1 MTGAE
6 IACIIKTNGRF
17 LVERGYRMTR
27 KNNPKQAIENIIT
40 ISAKLFAEKGYD
52 KTSMQDIADAVGM
65 SKGGIFHH
73 FSSKE
78 DIFNAVME
86 RQFEQITETVK
97 KWLDEMHGL
106 TAKEKLRGLI
116 RRNLMDEKII
126 KESGNMI
133 SSAAESPQI
142 ILAFTQDNVKKLAP
156 IIADVIREGIE
167 DRSISTAFPNECAEV
182 LLLLLNFWCD
192 TDIFQGDFSTLQK
205 RFRFLQHL
213 MRQLG
218 VDILEDEI
226 INSISDFYEN
236 SSV

>member
-116 RRNLMDEKII
+116 KRNLMDEKII

>member
-1 MTGAE
+1 
-6 IACIIKTNGRF
+6 
-17 LVERGYRMTR
+17 MTR

-97 KWLDEMHGL
+97 KWLDDMHGL

-116 RRNLMDEKII
+116 KRNLMDEKII

>member
-1 MTGAE
+1 MA
-6 IACIIKTNGRF
+6 
-17 LVERGYRMTR
+17 R

-52 KTSMQDIADAVGM
+52 KTSMQDIVDALGM

-73 FSSKE
+73 FNSKE

-86 RQFEQITETVK
+86 RQFEQIIETVNQ
-97 KWLDEMHGL
+97 WLDEMHKL

-116 RRNLMDEKII
+116 KRNLTDEKTI
-126 KESGNMI
+126 KESSNMI
-133 SSAAESPQI
+133 SSTIESPQL
-142 ILAFTQDNVKKLAP
+142 ILGFTQNNLKKLAP
-156 IIADVIREGIE
+156 IIADVIREGIQ
-167 DRSISTAFPNECAEV
+167 DGSISTAFPDECAEV

-192 TDIFQGDFSTLQK
+192 TDIFQGNFSTLLK

-226 INSISDFYEN
+226 INSISDFYGEKP
-236 SSV
+236 V

>member
-1 MTGAE
+1 MA
-6 IACIIKTNGRF
+6 
-17 LVERGYRMTR
+17 R
-27 KNNPKQAIENIIT
+27 KNNPKQAIENIIAV
-40 ISAKLFAEKGYD
+40 SAKLFVEKGYD
-52 KTSMQDIADAVGM
+52 KTSMQDIVDALGM

-73 FSSKE
+73 FKSKE

-86 RQFEQITETVK
+86 RQFDQIIETINQ
-97 KWLDEMHGL
+97 WFEEMDGL

-116 RRNLMDEKII
+116 KRNLMDDKII
-126 KESGNMI
+126 KESSNMV
-133 SSAAESPQI
+133 SSAIESPQI
-142 ILAFTQDNVKKLAP
+142 ILAFTQNNVKKLAP

-167 DRSISTAFPNECAEV
+167 DGSIATAFPNECAEV

-192 TDIFQGDFSTLQK
+192 TDIFQGDFSTLLK

-226 INSISDFYEN
+226 IDAISNFYGN
-236 SSV
+236 KPV

>member
-1 MTGAE
+1 
-6 IACIIKTNGRF
+6 
-17 LVERGYRMTR
+17 MTR

-116 RRNLMDEKII
+116 KRNLMDEKII

-236 SSV
+236 SSM

>member
-1 MTGAE
+1 
-6 IACIIKTNGRF
+6 
-17 LVERGYRMTR
+17 MTR

-97 KWLDEMHGL
+97 KWLNEMHGL

-192 TDIFQGDFSTLQK
+192 TDIFQGDLSTLQK

>member
-1 MTGAE
+1 
-6 IACIIKTNGRF
+6 
-17 LVERGYRMTR
+17 MTR

-133 SSAAESPQI
+133 SSAAERQI

-192 TDIFQGDFSTLQK
+192 TNIFQGDFSTLQK

-218 VDILEDEI
+218 VDILEDKI

>member
-1 MTGAE
+1 MA
-6 IACIIKTNGRF
+6 
-17 LVERGYRMTR
+17 R

-52 KTSMQDIADAVGM
+52 KTSMQDIVNAVGM

-86 RQFEQITETVK
+86 RQFEQILETINQ
-97 KWLDEMHGL
+97 WFDEMKGL

-116 RRNLMDEKII
+116 RRNLMDDKII
-126 KESGNMI
+126 KESSNMV
-133 SSAAESPQI
+133 SSAIESPQI
-142 ILAFTQDNVKKLAP
+142 ILAFTQNNVKKLAP

-167 DRSISTAFPNECAEV
+167 DGSISTAFPNECAEV

-192 TDIFQGDFSTLQK
+192 MDIFQGDFSTLLK

-226 INSISDFYEN
+226 INAISNFYGN
-236 SSV
+236 TLCNR

>member
-1 MTGAE
+1 
-6 IACIIKTNGRF
+6 
-17 LVERGYRMTR
+17 MTR

-52 KTSMQDIADAVGM
+52 KTSMQDISDAVGM

-218 VDILEDEI
+218 VDILEDKI

>member
-97 KWLDEMHGL
+97 KWLNEMHGL

-116 RRNLMDEKII
+116 KRNLMDEKII

-133 SSAAESPQI
+133 SSATESPQI

>member
-52 KTSMQDIADAVGM
+52 KTSMQDISDAVGM

-192 TDIFQGDFSTLQK
+192 TNIFQGDFSTLQK

-218 VDILEDEI
+218 VDILEDKI

>member
-1 MTGAE
+1 
-6 IACIIKTNGRF
+6 
-17 LVERGYRMTR
+17 MTR

-226 INSISDFYEN
+226 INSISNFYEN

>member
-1 MTGAE
+1 MA
-6 IACIIKTNGRF
+6 
-17 LVERGYRMTR
+17 R

-52 KTSMQDIADAVGM
+52 KTSMQDIVDALGM

-73 FSSKE
+73 FNSKE
-78 DIFNAVME
+78 DIFHAVME
-86 RQFEQITETVK
+86 RQFEQIIETVHQ
-97 KWLDEMHGL
+97 WLDEMHGL

-116 RRNLMDEKII
+116 KRNLTDEKII

-133 SSAAESPQI
+133 SSAIESPQI
-142 ILAFTQDNVKKLAP
+142 ILAFTQNNLKKLAP
-156 IIADVIREGIE
+156 IIADVIREGKE
-167 DRSISTAFPNECAEV
+167 DRSITTEFPDECAEV

-192 TDIFQGDFSTLQK
+192 TDIFQGDLSILHK

-218 VDILEDEI
+218 VDILDDET
-226 INSISDFYEN
+226 INTISDFYGEKP
-236 SSV
+236 V

>member
-1 MTGAE
+1 
-6 IACIIKTNGRF
+6 
-17 LVERGYRMTR
+17 MTR

-192 TDIFQGDFSTLQK
+192 TNIFQGDFSTLQK

-218 VDILEDEI
+218 VDILEDKI

>member
-1 MTGAE
+1 MA
-6 IACIIKTNGRF
+6 
-17 LVERGYRMTR
+17 R
-27 KNNPKQAIENIIT
+27 KNNPKQAIENIIAV
-40 ISAKLFAEKGYD
+40 SAKLFVEKGYD
-52 KTSMQDIADAVGM
+52 KTSMQDIVDALGM

-73 FSSKE
+73 FKSKE

-86 RQFEQITETVK
+86 RQFDQIIETINQ
-97 KWLDEMHGL
+97 WFEEMNGL

-116 RRNLMDEKII
+116 KRNLMDDKII
-126 KESGNMI
+126 KESSNMV
-133 SSAAESPQI
+133 SSAIESPQI
-142 ILAFTQDNVKKLAP
+142 ILAFTQNNVKKLAP

-167 DRSISTAFPNECAEV
+167 DGSIATSFPNECAEV

-192 TDIFQGDFSTLQK
+192 TDIFQGDFSTLLK

-226 INSISDFYEN
+226 IDAISDFYEKIP
-236 SSV
+236 V

>member
-1 MTGAE
+1 
-6 IACIIKTNGRF
+6 
-17 LVERGYRMTR
+17 MTR

-52 KTSMQDIADAVGM
+52 KTSMQDIVDALGM

-73 FSSKE
+73 FNSKE

-86 RQFEQITETVK
+86 RQFEQIIETVNQ
-97 KWLDEMHGL
+97 WLDEMQGL

-116 RRNLMDEKII
+116 KRNLTDEKII

-133 SSAAESPQI
+133 SSAIESPQI
-142 ILAFTQDNVKKLAP
+142 ILAFTQNNLKKLAP

-167 DRSISTAFPNECAEV
+167 DRSITTVFPDECAEI

-192 TDIFQGDFSTLQK
+192 TDIFQGDFSTLHK

-226 INSISDFYEN
+226 INTISDFYGEKP
-236 SSV
+236 V

>member
-1 MTGAE
+1 
-6 IACIIKTNGRF
+6 
-17 LVERGYRMTR
+17 MTR

-40 ISAKLFAEKGYD
+40 ISAKLFTEKGYD

>member
-1 MTGAE
+1 
-6 IACIIKTNGRF
+6 
-17 LVERGYRMTR
+17 MTR

-52 KTSMQDIADAVGM
+52 KTSMQDIVDTLGM

-73 FSSKE
+73 FNSKE

-86 RQFEQITETVK
+86 RQFEQIIETVNQ
-97 KWLDEMHGL
+97 WLDEMQGL

-116 RRNLMDEKII
+116 KRNLTDEKII

-133 SSAAESPQI
+133 SSAIESPQI
-142 ILAFTQDNVKKLAP
+142 ILAFTQNNLKKLAP

-167 DRSISTAFPNECAEV
+167 DRSITTVFPDECAEI

-192 TDIFQGDFSTLQK
+192 TDIFQGDFSTLHK

-226 INSISDFYEN
+226 INTISDFYGEKP
-236 SSV
+236 V

>member
-1 MTGAE
+1 MA
-6 IACIIKTNGRF
+6 
-17 LVERGYRMTR
+17 R

-40 ISAKLFAEKGYD
+40 VSAKLFVEKGYD
-52 KTSMQDIADAVGM
+52 KTSMQDIVDALGM

-73 FSSKE
+73 FKSKE

-86 RQFEQITETVK
+86 RQFDQIIETINQ
-97 KWLDEMHGL
+97 WFEEMDGL

-116 RRNLMDEKII
+116 KRNLMDDKII
-126 KESGNMI
+126 KESSNMV
-133 SSAAESPQI
+133 SSAIESPQI
-142 ILAFTQDNVKKLAP
+142 ILAFTQNNVKKLAP

-167 DRSISTAFPNECAEV
+167 DGSIATAFPNECAEV

-192 TDIFQGDFSTLQK
+192 TDIFQGDFSTLLK

-226 INSISDFYEN
+226 INAISDFYGN
-236 SSV
+236 KPV

>member
-1 MTGAE
+1 MA
-6 IACIIKTNGRF
+6 
-17 LVERGYRMTR
+17 R

-73 FSSKE
+73 FNSKE

-86 RQFEQITETVK
+86 RQFEQIIETMNQ
-97 KWLDEMHGL
+97 WFDEMHGL
-106 TAKEKLRGLI
+106 TAKEKLKGLI
-116 RRNLMDEKII
+116 KRNLMDDKII
-126 KESGNMI
+126 KESSNMV
-133 SSAAESPQI
+133 SSAIESPQI
-142 ILAFTQDNVKKLAP
+142 ILAFTQNNVKKLAP
-156 IIADVIREGIE
+156 IIADIIREGIE

-192 TDIFQGDFSTLQK
+192 TDIFQGDFSTIHK

-226 INSISDFYEN
+226 INAISGFYREKP
-236 SSV
+236 V